1 MRVVL
6 VATAACLA
14 MLFVGGIHAT
24 PESPFVGTWWAIDP
38 SDQSLERAT
47 FGAGGSLS
55 YSDDFASNPTCGGT
69 AGHAKD
75 VGSVSGNTW
84 TGSGN
89 STFYCVGNGNRQV
102 PDNFFQFTLN
112 SDGTLSGSIG
122 AEVWTRSRP

>member
-1 MRVVL
+1 MRIRASVGFVLSTTVVC
-6 VATAACLA
+6 AA
-14 MLFVGGIHAT
+14 MLFVGGVNAT
-24 PESPFVGTWWAIDP
+24 PENPFVGTWWAIDP

-55 YSDDFASNPTCGGT
+55 INDDFASNPTCDGT
-69 AGHAKD
+69 AAHAKD

-89 STFYCVGNGNRQV
+89 STLYCVGNGDRQV

-112 SDGTLSGSIG
+112 PDGTLSSSIG
-122 AEVWTRSRP
+122 D